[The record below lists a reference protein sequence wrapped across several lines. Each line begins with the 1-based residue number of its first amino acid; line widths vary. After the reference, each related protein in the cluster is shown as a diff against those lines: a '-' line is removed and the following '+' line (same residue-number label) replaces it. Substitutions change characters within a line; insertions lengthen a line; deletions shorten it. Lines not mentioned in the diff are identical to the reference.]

1 MQLRISV
8 ARSTGIETLTNHL
21 SSTTVAYWYSRITV
35 SRRPSAFFRSIFPL
49 LYSPSRKTFMWISE
63 YRESYGA
70 SVLVAQIFLLWPLS
84 SSSPSSFSPSPSS
97 FFHTSFLTRNT
108 SEKGNI
114 YSNYWGHQKCIKSD
128 RVRHLMRKEECR
140 KRKYRWASIFTVMM
154 QRIIF
159 PQDQYPFSVSYIDLW
174 CVHIHMQFYLLRLK
188 VFLEDVKPIFY
199 AMWVLKCVGFGL
211 PWPQHRNFPPCLTWC
226 YIPRMYF
233 FFTFYN

>member
-1 MQLRISV
+1 M
-8 ARSTGIETLTNHL
+8 
-21 SSTTVAYWYSRITV
+21 
-35 SRRPSAFFRSIFPL
+35 
-49 LYSPSRKTFMWISE
+49 
-63 YRESYGA
+63 
-70 SVLVAQIFLLWPLS
+70 LVAQIFLLWPLP
-84 SSSPSSFSPSPSS
+84 SSPFSPPPSS
-97 FFHTSFLTRNT
+97 FFHASFLTRNT
-108 SEKGNI
+108 PEKGSI
-114 YSNYWGHQKCIKSD
+114 YSNLYWGHQKCIKSG
-128 RVRHLMRKEECR
+128 RVRHLMRKECR

-154 QRIIF
+154 HRIIF

-233 FFTFYN
+233 FSTFYN